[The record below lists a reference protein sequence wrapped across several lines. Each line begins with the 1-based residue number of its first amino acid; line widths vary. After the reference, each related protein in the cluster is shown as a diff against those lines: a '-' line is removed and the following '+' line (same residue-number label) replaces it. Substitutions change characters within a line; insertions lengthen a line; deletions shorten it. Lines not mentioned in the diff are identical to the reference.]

1 MINVPDG
8 VVAST
13 INPDFVL
20 SSDYLP
26 ESAFSIEDAKR
37 ANSSSR
43 LALNGNLNFNVMDN
57 VRMRVGARVVTAET
71 VKAHLHGQFL
81 PLKIA
86 HSTRAGT
93 FSSLPLGL
101 TTSRTLR
108 SISFRLITRIVPEM
122 DVMPALAVTKKARC
136 FRVT

>member
-1 MINVPDG
+1 MSVC
-8 VVAST
+8 VLELALSQLRRESAST
-13 INPDFVL
+13 WAVFA
-20 SSDYLP
+20 P
-26 ESAFSIEDAKR
+26 EDR
-37 ANSSSR
+37 TLNTSR
-43 LALNGNLNFNVMDN
+43 
-57 VRMRVGARVVTAET
+57 
-71 VKAHLHGQFL
+71 
-81 PLKIA
+81 
-86 HSTRAGT
+86 T